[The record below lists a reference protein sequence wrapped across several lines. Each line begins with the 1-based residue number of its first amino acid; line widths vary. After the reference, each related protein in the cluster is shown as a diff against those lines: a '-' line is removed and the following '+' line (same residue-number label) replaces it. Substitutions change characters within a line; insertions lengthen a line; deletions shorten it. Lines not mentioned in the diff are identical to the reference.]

1 MLYDL
6 LKIPARLALAVYC
19 PALTIHPPGILE
31 SKGPLL
37 IACNHPNSFL
47 DAIIIAT
54 IFKQPVVSLARGDVF
69 KGKRTIRL
77 LRSMNILPVYRTSEG
92 VENMDENYRTF
103 EACREIFRQNGIV
116 LIFSEGLCINEWHL
130 RPLKKGTARLALS
143 SWDEGIPLR
152 ILPTGI
158 NYHRFRS
165 FGKIVHLLGGQSFD
179 SSAIDRSNGFGRAVQ
194 DFNGLLRERMQPLIY
209 EIPKQDI
216 QTQKKTFANP
226 AILSKRALFAIP
238 AVLSF
243 LLHAPL
249 YYPVKIFTKK
259 RTIHN
264 DHYDSILV
272 AGLFLGYPVYIL
284 FLSWL
289 AFLISHCWISF
300 LLIPVSYLLAWCH
313 ARYRIASDVSA

>member
-1 MLYDL
+1 LLYDL

-19 PALTIHPPGILE
+19 PALTIRPREILE

-54 IFKQPVVSLARGDVF
+54 VFKQPVVSLARGDVF

-92 VENMDENYRTF
+92 VENMEENYRTF
-103 EACREIFRQNGIV
+103 ESCREIFRQNGIV

-130 RPLKKGTARLALS
+130 RPLKKVTARLAIS

-152 ILPTGI
+152 ILPAGI

-165 FGKIVHLLGGQSFD
+165 FGKIVHLLGGESFG
-179 SSAIDRSNGFGRAVQ
+179 SPAIDQSNGFGKSVL
-194 DFNGLLRERMQPLIY
+194 DFNGLLRDHLHPLIY
-209 EIPKQDI
+209 ERPKQDR
-216 QTQKKTFANP
+216 QAQKQAFYDPHMQGN
-226 AILSKRALFAIP
+226 RYLFAIP
-238 AVLSF
+238 AALSF

-249 YYPVKIFTKK
+249 YYPVKRFTQK

-272 AGLFLGYPVYIL
+272 AGLFLGYPLYIL
-284 FLSWL
+284 FLSCL
-289 AFLISHCWISF
+289 AFFISHCWISF
-300 LLIPVSYLLAWCH
+300 LLIPVSYMLAWCH
-313 ARYRIASDVSA
+313 ARYRIATDVSA